1 MDPNRTY
8 VGVPSENP
16 TVQKIDQMIANQE
29 FENSYEIDLPDY
41 ETTGRVTHVDL
52 LEGIFR
58 ERKSGKLTEEEA
70 FELGNVCTAEMANNG
85 YDRNKFLSTL
95 DWCLGLTMISQEEY
109 DALVNFFD
117 QFHKPKTA
125 PKAVAVPRKG
135 VRRKLGIALAGT
147 AAAVGLGALF
157 APNFS
162 QNGSAVEQTKPK
174 VTAPSSLTVSALNIP
189 PKSTQPPKLTPD
201 TFAERPADLNAVQQ
215 NRRPLEAATPLA
227 PRAVEAPKAI
237 PQPPAPVVEAPIAPI
252 ETPKIVIGKAEIAL
266 LSNPDDSTKGIYNAP
281 MTKMRL
287 RSQGWTVLET
297 RTTEEGKIILVVENN
312 GQKGTINI
320 SKAQESNSKEVKIE
334 QL

>member
-1 MDPNRTY
+1 MDPNKTY

-16 TVQKIDQMIANQE
+16 AVQKINQMIANQE

-41 ETTGRVTHVDL
+41 ETTGKLTHVDL

-58 ERKSGKLTEEEA
+58 ERQRGKLTEEEA
-70 FELGNVCTAEMANNG
+70 FELGNICTAEMANNG
-85 YDRNKFLSTL
+85 YDKNKFLSTL

-135 VRRKLGIALAGT
+135 VRKKLGIALAGT

-162 QNGSAVEQTKPK
+162 QNGSAVDSTKPAITAPPLLT
-174 VTAPSSLTVSALNIP
+174 VTAINGAPKTTKSPNLAPVSTLKRPEAL
-189 PKSTQPPKLTPD
+189 D
-201 TFAERPADLNAVQQ
+201 TVQQ
-215 NRRPLEAATPLA
+215 NRRPLETTAPIAPQIAETPAT
-227 PRAVEAPKAI
+227 VN
-237 PQPPAPVVEAPIAPI
+237 PPAPVVQAPSAPI

-266 LSNPDDSTKGIYNAP
+266 LSNPDDSTKGIFNAP

-287 RSQGWTVLET
+287 RSQGWTIIET
-297 RTTEEGKIILVVENN
+297 RTSEEGNTILVVENN
-312 GQKGTINI
+312 GKKGTINI
-320 SKAQESNSKEVKIE
+320 SKAQNSNIKEVQIE